1 MRTATAVVA
10 IFLVM
15 LFSLELL
22 NSSGNSAGTS
32 AQVPQVLSETTATD
46 ASLLRDTEAGS
57 AADTEA
63 GSAADTEQPAAE
75 PEIMN
80 DGAGAAEEAV
90 AEVEEA
96 AAADEPME
104 EALTTSQA
112 ESEIITDTVEPAGE
126 TAPAPYPAPVTDG
139 YAYNGVITMPT
150 QQLTPTGTIERG
162 TTSGGDEDLGLPPTP
177 ADDTDRPDST
187 PSTLRVLQIGLGL
200 LFFVLLGGTWLLR
213 RQL

>member
-46 ASLLRDTEAGS
+46 ASLLR
-57 AADTEA
+57 DTEA